1 MNAYP
6 SELVVQL
13 RPCVHVSG
21 LVPEQKAWHDVL
33 PHPTQVH
40 PELCQALV
48 AQLTRHAQP
57 QAWYPPTRPDY
68 VRMVFVA
75 YAHKIPPARMRAGLR
90 LQDEQA
96 RRVLG
101 ALPPRSPLS
110 PLYPGGPLFPD
121 GIISPSWIR
130 KHTEYVP
137 GVHVAFFCMPP
148 HDLSLIHI

>member
-101 ALPPRSPLS
+101 ALPPRS
-110 PLYPGGPLFPD
+110 
-121 GIISPSWIR
+121 
-130 KHTEYVP
+130 
-137 GVHVAFFCMPP
+137 
-148 HDLSLIHI
+148 LIHISEPTRP